1 MIIAMP
7 TISIESGHVWS
18 DLTSRSYS
26 ETLSLQLQRCG
37 AAAPSASERAFDRCP
52 GIGVARSLARSIVSS
67 VAKNVRT
74 TEERPAEG
82 EEENDG
88 RPRDETKAKAAGAV
102 QGRGRDE
109 GLQTAGGRAGGR
121 SSGEREREEGRGAS
135 PSSPFSREGTD

>member
-1 MIIAMP
+1 MSCSP
-7 TISIESGHVWS
+7 TLRV
-18 DLTSRSYS
+18 DNYS
-26 ETLSLQLQRCG
+26 ETLPLHST
-37 AAAPSASERAFDRCP
+37 RARL
-52 GIGVARSLARSIVSS
+52 RSLPQPPPGVTRSIVSS

-74 TEERPAEG
+74 TEERPSEG

-102 QGRGRDE
+102 EGRGREE